1 MSSSHPLF
9 EIYPLDQQATIS
21 VGKVPMPYHTY
32 DGYGVLIGGT
42 ADLNGVQRLLQDD
55 QVQPIQTISGR
66 ALMGIWVVDFTD
78 ASLGPHHELQ
88 VSFLVAHDPVS
99 AIEDHPLALIKAL
112 FVNEKARMFCYG
124 LWNNTAR
131 VVAYNRELLGLDAKL
146 SQSRIQMTDNQVAF
160 NIKDEAG
167 NPLLDGHLQTVA
179 RTPLSVG
186 WSLMRLLGLRQTLR
200 ALSQPYLSA
209 TVVNPISETVP
220 YNGDAQTYLAAD
232 APAMRV
238 FNLQVDKVHIGQETV
253 AALDFKPQFV
263 EHFSPF
269 RFVYLQPERI

>member
-1 MSSSHPLF
+1 MVPSHPLF
-9 EIYPLDQQATIS
+9 DAHPLDQQATIS

-42 ADLNGVQRLLQDD
+42 ADLHEVQALLQNE
-55 QVQPIQTISGR
+55 QVHPIQTVSGR
-66 ALMGIWVVDFTD
+66 ALMGIWVVDFTE

-88 VSFLVAHDPVS
+88 VSFLVAYNPVP
-99 AIEDHPLALIKAL
+99 AVEDHPLALIKAL
-112 FVNEKARMFCYG
+112 FVNPQARMFCYG

-146 SQSRIQMTDNQVAF
+146 SQSRIHTTDNQIAF
-160 NIKDEAG
+160 NIKDDAG
-167 NPLLDGHLQTVA
+167 NHLIDGHVQKMT

-186 WSLMRLLGLRQTLR
+186 WSLTRLLGLRQTLR

-232 APAMRV
+232 APAMQL
-238 FNLQVDKVHIGQETV
+238 FDPQTDKVHISQETV
-253 AALDFKPQFV
+253 AALNFKPQFV